1 MPRQSAPQIST
12 SAMIAAQES
21 VVQPVHA
28 GFRDSIAGD
37 SASAAALARLTREAH
52 ELRSEQAAKLLDR
65 TIRAIQKGD
74 YAKGEQLALK
84 ALKHDDKLPLAWH
97 ALAIARE
104 KIGDFANSMHCYE
117 AALKLMPHHGAAA
130 GDLGRLAL
138 RMDMPEIAAKL
149 FIHYLEFRPDDLEAI
164 NNLASALRDM
174 NRNEEAIAILRPAI
188 QEHPEVPLLWN
199 TLGTVMCS
207 MGDARTAITFLDE
220 TIRLESTYG
229 KGYHNRAYAKLDL
242 GDVEGALADG
252 DLALAYTTAPE
263 ELATM
268 NFGRATALLALG
280 RIEEGWKAYEA
291 RFSKD
296 LVEAPRFNIGAPRWT
311 PGQALG
317 GKHLMICAEQG
328 LGDEVMFSNLLSDVV
343 EALGPDG
350 KLSLAVERRLIPL
363 FERSFPQAAITAHR
377 TIAFEGRIYRGAP
390 FIEDWSGIDLW
401 APMGALLETFRPSI
415 DSFPKR
421 PSFLVA
427 DPDRVEHW
435 RRMLEDAPKGPK
447 VGVLW
452 KSLKLD
458 GERARQFSPFLLWRP
473 VFETPGVTFVNI
485 QYGDCAEEIAI
496 AREEFGVEVWQP
508 PGIDLKQDLDDVAA
522 LCCAMDLVVGF
533 SNATINL
540 AGACGAPIWMLGGA
554 AAWTRLGQ
562 TDFYPWY
569 PQARCFVTADYNDWN
584 PTMTA
589 VGAALRERFPVG

>member
-1 MPRQSAPQIST
+1 MSRSRAPQIST

-21 VVQPVHA
+21 AVQPVHA
-28 GFRDSIAGD
+28 GFTDSLAGD
-37 SASAAALARLTREAH
+37 SASAAALARMTREAH
-52 ELRSEQAAKLLDR
+52 EIRNAEAARLLDR
-65 TIRAIQKGD
+65 AIRAIQKAD
-74 YAKGEQLALK
+74 FAKGEKLALK
-84 ALKHDDKLPLAWH
+84 ALEYDDKLGLAWH
-97 ALAIARE
+97 AMAIARE
-104 KIGDFANSMHCYE
+104 KIGDFANSMRCYE
-117 AALKLMPHHGAAA
+117 AALKLLPSQNAVAS
-130 GDLGRLAL
+130 DLGRLAL

-149 FIHYLEFRPDDLEAI
+149 FIHHLEMRPDDLEGI
-164 NNLASALRDM
+164 NNLASALRDL
-174 NRNEEAIAILRPAI
+174 NRNAEAIEILRPAI

-220 TIRLESTYG
+220 TVRLEPAYG
-229 KGYHNRAYAKLDL
+229 KGYHNRAYARLDL

-252 DLALAYTTAPE
+252 DLAIACTTAPE

-268 NFGRATALLALG
+268 RFGRATVLLALG
-280 RIEEGWKAYEA
+280 RVEEGWKAYEA
-291 RFSKD
+291 RFSND
-296 LVEAPRFNIGAPRWT
+296 LLDAPRFTIDTPRWK
-311 PGQALG
+311 PGQALA

-328 LGDEVMFSNLLSDVV
+328 LGDEVMFSNLLPDVV

-363 FERSFPQAAITAHR
+363 FERSFPQADITAHR
-377 TIAFEGRIYRGAP
+377 TVSFEGRVYRGAP

-415 DSFPKR
+415 ASFPKR
-421 PSFLVA
+421 PSFLDA

-485 QYGDCAEEIAI
+485 QYGDCSEEIAM
-496 AREEFGVEVWQP
+496 AREEFGIDIWQP

-554 AAWTRLGQ
+554 AAWPRLGQ
-562 TDFYPWY
+562 SDFYPWY
-569 PQARCFVTADYNDWN
+569 PQARCFITPDYNDWN
-584 PTMTA
+584 PTMQE
-589 VGAALRERFPVG
+589 VGAALREHFPVA

>member
-1 MPRQSAPQIST
+1 MSRNIASQIST

-21 VVQPVHA
+21 AVQPVQA

-37 SASAAALARLTREAH
+37 SASAAALAQLTRETR
-52 ELRSEQAAKLLDR
+52 ELDNDQGAKLLDR
-65 TIRAIQKGD
+65 AIRAMQKGD
-74 YAKGEQLALK
+74 FARGEKLALK
-84 ALKHDDKLPLAWH
+84 ALEHNDQLGLAWH

-117 AALKLMPHHGAAA
+117 AALKLLPCQAAAA

-149 FIHYLEFRPDDLEAI
+149 FIHFLEVRPDDLEGL
-164 NNLASALRDM
+164 NNLASALRDL
-174 NRNEEAIAILRPAI
+174 NRNEEAIEILRPAI
-188 QEHPEVPLLWN
+188 QQRPDQPLLWN

-207 MGDARTAITFLDE
+207 MGDARGAITFLDE
-220 TIRLESTYG
+220 VVRLEPTYG

-252 DLALAYTTAPE
+252 DLAIAYTTQPD

-268 NFGRATALLALG
+268 RFGRATALLALG
-280 RIEEGWKAYEA
+280 RVEEGWKAYEA

-296 LVEAPRFNIGAPRWT
+296 LVEAPRFNISAPRWT
-311 PGQALG
+311 PGQPLA
-317 GKHLMICAEQG
+317 GKHLMVCAEQG

-343 EALGPDG
+343 QALGPDG

-363 FERSFPQAAITAHR
+363 FERSFPQADITAHR
-377 TIAFEGRIYRGAP
+377 TIAFEGRVYRGAP

-415 DSFPKR
+415 ASFPKR

-452 KSLKLD
+452 KSLKLN
-458 GERARQFSPFLLWRP
+458 GERARQFSPFLQWRP
-473 VFETPGVTFVNI
+473 VFELSLI
-485 QYGDCAEEIAI
+485 HI
-496 AREEFGVEVWQP
+496 
-508 PGIDLKQDLDDVAA
+508 
-522 LCCAMDLVVGF
+522 
-533 SNATINL
+533 
-540 AGACGAPIWMLGGA
+540 
-554 AAWTRLGQ
+554 
-562 TDFYPWY
+562 
-569 PQARCFVTADYNDWN
+569 
-584 PTMTA
+584 
-589 VGAALRERFPVG
+589 

>member
-1 MPRQSAPQIST
+1 MSRNIASQIST

-21 VVQPVHA
+21 VVQAVQV
-28 GFRDSIAGD
+28 GFKDSIAGD
-37 SASAAALARLTREAH
+37 AASATALASLTRDAR
-52 ELRSEQAAKLLDR
+52 ELRNEEAATLLNR
-65 TIRAIQKGD
+65 AIRAFQEAD
-74 YAKGEQLALK
+74 FVEGEKLALK
-84 ALKHDDKLPLAWH
+84 ALELDDQMGLAWH

-117 AALKLMPHHGAAA
+117 AALKLLPVHAAAA

-138 RMDMPEIAAKL
+138 RMDMPEIAAKF
-149 FIHYLEFRPDDLEAI
+149 FIHYLELRPDDLEAT
-164 NNLASALRDM
+164 NNLASALRDL
-174 NRNEEAIAILRPAI
+174 NRNEDAISILRPAI
-188 QEHPEVPLLWN
+188 HQNPEVPLLWN

-207 MGDARTAITFLDE
+207 MGDARAAITFLDE
-220 TIRLESTYG
+220 TIRLEPTYG

-252 DLALAYTTAPE
+252 DLAISYTTVPE

-268 NFGRATALLALG
+268 KFGRATALLALG

-291 RFSKD
+291 RFSQD
-296 LVEAPRFNIGAPRWT
+296 LLEAPRFSISAPRWE
-311 PGQALG
+311 PGQALA

-328 LGDEVMFSNLLSDVV
+328 LGDEVMFSNLLPDVI

-363 FERSFPQAAITAHR
+363 FERSFPQVNITAHR
-377 TIAFEGRIYRGAP
+377 TIAFEGRVYRGAP
-390 FIEDWSGIDLW
+390 FIEDWSGIDVW
-401 APMGALLETFRPSI
+401 APMGALLELFRPSI
-415 DSFPKR
+415 ASFPKR
-421 PSFLVA
+421 PGFLVA

-485 QYGDCAEEIAI
+485 QYGDCSEEIAL
-496 AREEFGVEVWQP
+496 AQKEFGVEVWQP

-554 AAWTRLGQ
+554 AAWPRLGQ

-569 PQARCFVTADYNDWN
+569 PQARCFITPDYDDWK
-584 PTMTA
+584 PTMQQ
-589 VGAALRERFPVG
+589 VGAALRERFPTG